1 MQDYYF
7 SFIRLILLRG
17 DYNLTNAFYIFMQGW
32 SETSHNYPNR
42 RRNMN
47 VVKDQSCCMKYDT
60 YLRIFLVIGII
71 RPYHRIAYI
80 FCALL
85 FLDMH
90 TKQY

>member
-17 DYNLTNAFYIFMQGW
+17 DYNLTNAFYIFMQKW
-32 SETSHNYPNR
+32 SETLHNYPNR

-71 RPYHRIAYI
+71 RPYHRVAYI

-90 TKQY
+90 TK